1 MDGRQIEAIVIIFSF
16 FPSSFFFFL
25 SLSFYPLLSFSE
37 AARVGSFFS
46 LLLFCPPSYPLI
58 FLLHIIWFP
67 SRSTCHSRWITAV
80 LVWKLWVA
88 HTHSHRQKTP
98 PPTACSPPLS
108 GYVFKYLRASDYH
121 VWIVLVV
128 KIHSHSPFVFSF
140 FFSPPFL
147 FSCAWGLSPRLNHP
161 TTLDTNTRPSSKMP
175 RHGIND
181 KVTLAGAPA
190 PPTLSWRLNCDKTP
204 LFSPERRRRGYQK
217 GGERGGG
224 ERKKR

>member
-1 MDGRQIEAIVIIFSF
+1 M
-16 FPSSFFFFL
+16 
-25 SLSFYPLLSFSE
+25 
-37 AARVGSFFS
+37 
-46 LLLFCPPSYPLI
+46 
-58 FLLHIIWFP
+58 
-67 SRSTCHSRWITAV
+67 
-80 LVWKLWVA
+80 
-88 HTHSHRQKTP
+88 
-98 PPTACSPPLS
+98 
-108 GYVFKYLRASDYH
+108 
-121 VWIVLVV
+121 LVV

-147 FSCAWGLSPRLNHP
+147 FSCAWRLSPQLNHP

-217 GGERGGG
+217 EGGG
-224 ERKKR
+224 GGRKKRLEKKQQEVRRTERWRGEKKGNAGERVDFGLSRRRRAVNTAWLRSRSFCLYEGPINDDQQGK

>member
-1 MDGRQIEAIVIIFSF
+1 MDHSGARMKALGCTHTLSQTEDTTAHRLQPPSVWICVQISPGIRLPCLNCACCENS
-16 FPSSFFFFL
+16 L
-25 SLSFYPLLSFSE
+25 SLSFC
-37 AARVGSFFS
+37 FF
-46 LLLFCPPSYPLI
+46 I
-58 FLLHIIWFP
+58 
-67 SRSTCHSRWITAV
+67 
-80 LVWKLWVA
+80 
-88 HTHSHRQKTP
+88 
-98 PPTACSPPLS
+98 
-108 GYVFKYLRASDYH
+108 
-121 VWIVLVV
+121 
-128 KIHSHSPFVFSF
+128 

-147 FSCAWGLSPRLNHP
+147 FSCAWRLSPRLNHP

-224 ERKKR
+224 EKKKIREKATRGKKDGEMERGEKRERRRES